1 MDRGRVAGAILAGG
15 RARRLSGRVKPLLEV
30 GGRTILARTVEAL
43 GPHVAEVFLVG
54 DPALFPDSGLR
65 VVPDRRSGAGP
76 LAGLEAALHATA
88 CDFVLLV
95 GGDMPFLDGAMLA
108 RLRDAAE
115 GAEAVCFAGERG
127 LEPLCA
133 RYARALLPR
142 ITERL
147 DGGELALHALLAA
160 VACRSIAVTTEEE
173 RRALT
178 NINTEADLAAAV
190 EAANA
195 PR

>member
-142 ITERL
+142 VTARL
-147 DGGELALHALLAA
+147 DVGELALHALLSA
-160 VACRSIAVTTEEE
+160 VACQSIEVTTEEE

-178 NINTEADLAAAV
+178 NINTEEDLAAA
-190 EAANA
+190 EAATA
-195 PR
+195 S